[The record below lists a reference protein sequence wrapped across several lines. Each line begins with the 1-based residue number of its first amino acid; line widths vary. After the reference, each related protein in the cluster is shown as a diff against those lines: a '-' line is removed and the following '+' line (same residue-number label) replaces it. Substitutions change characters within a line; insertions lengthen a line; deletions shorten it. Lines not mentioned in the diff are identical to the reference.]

1 MQVNFGEQEMP
12 QEMPEE
18 VPQEVPQEAEMEMI
32 KAGLQQILASENIDE
47 IKAIAQGLLG
57 VEEPPVE
64 DRDAQFNEQLDTALQ

>member
-1 MQVNFGEQEMP
+1 
-12 QEMPEE
+12 
-18 VPQEVPQEAEMEMI
+18 MEML